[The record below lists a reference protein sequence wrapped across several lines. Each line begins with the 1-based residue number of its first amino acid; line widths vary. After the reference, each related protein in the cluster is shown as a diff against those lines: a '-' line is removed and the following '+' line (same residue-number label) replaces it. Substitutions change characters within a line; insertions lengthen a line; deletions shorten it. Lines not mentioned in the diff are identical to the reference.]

1 MDTIH
6 AAYHTEFDDVLRRL
20 NLLEPDGSIKPV
32 HCHFCRQVVSKDNIS
47 SVFPENGKT
56 HVCCDRIS
64 CKDALM
70 ELTAASSFQL

>member
-6 AAYHTEFDDVLRRL
+6 AAYHKEFDEILQRL

-32 HCHFCRQVVSKDNIS
+32 HCQFCRQVVSQDNIL
-47 SVFPENGKT
+47 SVFPEDGQI
-56 HVCCDRIS
+56 HICCDRIP

-70 ELTAASSFQL
+70 ELTSA